1 MMDEKPK
8 IRTRKKVRNIKTMN
22 KASVFSRRLKSSFT
36 RSRTNAKSVE
46 ETRQSTPCDYAEEK
60 LKNSAETAVYTAE
73 KPVRKSVSKMGQIA
87 EKKNELRKAS
97 KPVRTAGKK
106 AGETVASATKS
117 AVAKSQALISAL
129 IAGGSAMSFIIVIVC
144 LIGLLAGSCYGIFF
158 SGEDTGNGMSMQT
171 AIKQVN
177 EEYNTKIEKIKS
189 GTTYDKMELSNAHPN
204 WPEVL
209 AVYAVK
215 TSVGSDV
222 VTVNDEK
229 IDSLREVFWGMNT
242 ITAKTETKKATVA
255 SETADKNGNIVV
267 KEDTKALK
275 FLYITV
281 NHKTA
286 DEISLKYGFS
296 KDQKSQLAELL
307 SEENSKL
314 WSSVLYGIGKGND
327 EIVKVALTQ
336 LGNVGG
342 QPYWSWYG
350 FGSRVEWCACFVS
363 WCANESG
370 YIDAGVIPKFAGCS
384 CGVQWFRD
392 HNQWQPNSYTPKAG
406 DIIFFDW
413 EHDGG
418 ADHVGIVQSVS
429 DGYVYTIEGNS
440 GNACR
445 QRQYSLNSTDI
456 FGYGIPA
463 Y

>member
-8 IRTRKKVRNIKTMN
+8 IRTRKKVRNIKSIN
-22 KASVFSRRLKSSFT
+22 KASVFSRRLKSSYT
-36 RSRTNAKSVE
+36 RSKTNTESVG
-46 ETRQSTPCDYAEEK
+46 ETKQSTPSGYAEEK
-60 LKNSAETAVYTAE
+60 LRNSAETAVF
-73 KPVRKSVSKMGQIA
+73 IA
-87 EKKNELRKAS
+87 EKTARKAVTKGMQTAKKKNEMIKVS
-97 KPVRTAGKK
+97 KPVRTVEKK
-106 AGETVASATKS
+106 ASQTVARTAKS
-117 AVAKSQALISAL
+117 AVAKSQTLISAL
-129 IAGGSAMSFIIVIVC
+129 MAGGSTMSLVIVIIC

-177 EEYNTKIEKIKS
+177 KEYNTKIEKIKS
-189 GTTYDKMELSNAHPN
+189 GTKYDRIELANAYPN

-215 TSVGSDV
+215 TSAETDV
-222 VTVNDEK
+222 ITVNDEK
-229 IDSLREVFWGMNT
+229 VETLREVFWVMNK
-242 ITAKTETKKATVA
+242 ITSKTETKKATVA
-255 SETADKNGNIVV
+255 TETADKNGNIVV
-267 KEDTKALK
+267 KEDTKTLK

-281 NHKTA
+281 KHKTA
-286 DEISLKYGFS
+286 DEMSAKYGFTEE
-296 KDQKSQLAELL
+296 QKCQLNELL
-307 SEENSKL
+307 SEENSGL
-314 WSSVLYGIGKGND
+314 WSSVLYGIGKSSD
-327 EIVKVALTQ
+327 VIVKVALTQ
-336 LGNVGG
+336 IGNVGG

-370 YIDAGVIPKFAGCS
+370 YIDEGVIPKFAGCS
-384 CGVQWFRD
+384 GGVQWFRD
-392 HNQWQPNSYTPKAG
+392 RKQWQPRTYTPKAG

-429 DGYVYTIEGNS
+429 DGYVHTIEGNS

-445 QRQYSLNSTDI
+445 QRQYSLNSADI